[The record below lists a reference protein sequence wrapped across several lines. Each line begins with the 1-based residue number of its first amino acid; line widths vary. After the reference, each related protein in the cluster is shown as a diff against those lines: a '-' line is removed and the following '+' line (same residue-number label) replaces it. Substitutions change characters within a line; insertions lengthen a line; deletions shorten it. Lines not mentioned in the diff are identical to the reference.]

1 MKDSQQRDQFLIRFQ
16 NQTQVFWNDSPKPVM
31 MNDGKSNHLS
41 ESLDNVKWTPLGSY
55 LVTFHAKG
63 VIFHGGDDFQEC
75 GRLAHTGVQVA
86 DFSANERYAVTWNG
100 QSGLSNRDAVCV
112 WEVLSNQLLRKFP
125 FTESQWPSFAFS
137 ADEQFLASKGS
148 NGIGMYVK

>member
-16 NQTQVFWNDSPKPVM
+16 NQTQIFWNDSPKPVM
-31 MNDGKSNHLS
+31 VNDGTSNHLS

-100 QSGLSNRDAVCV
+100 QSGMTNRDAVCA

-125 FTESQWPSFAFS
+125 FTESQWPSFSFS

-148 NGIGMYVK
+148 NGIGM